1 MIAIILVCLISS
13 SKFIYF
19 VADAEA
25 STQGTVTV
33 LVIEFNCFNLFY
45 NLEILIV

>member
-25 STQGTVTV
+25 STQGTVTE
-33 LVIEFNCFNLFY
+33 LSTSK
-45 NLEILIV
+45 